1 MSFRLLL
8 TLVGYSLGMAFGQI
22 LFKIAAQKIAI
33 LPKSSSL
40 IHYVNIYL
48 LSGMLLYVV
57 LTALWVWILRSS
69 PLSRVYPFVALAF
82 IFTPLLAHFQFSE
95 KLTAGYFFGLALIVA
110 GIVVLAR
117 Q

>member
-1 MSFRLLL
+1 MNFRLLL
-8 TLVGYSLGMAFGQI
+8 TLIGYSFGMACGQI
-22 LFKIAAQKIAI
+22 LFKVAAQKIAL
-33 LPKSSSL
+33 LPRSSSL
-40 IHYVNIYL
+40 IHYINVYL
-48 LSGMLLYVV
+48 LAGMLLYVA
-57 LTALWVWILRSS
+57 LTILWVWILRSS

-95 KLTAGYFFGLALIVA
+95 KLTSGYFFGLALIVA